1 MSAPKKPLRTWH
13 YYIDAEGTVW
23 HDGSELDDPELLH
36 FFFENLRR
44 EKDGSLQ
51 LLCQGELCMFQCKDV
66 PYIVQSFEDKNG
78 EIILHFPGSYKEI
91 LDPNTLRVGKENV
104 LYCKVK
110 KGEFEARFSRKT
122 YLELAKKV
130 ELNPQK
136 KYCLNLKNKLYP
148 IQGI

>member
-13 YYIDAEGTVW
+13 YYIDAEGIVW
-23 HDGSELDDPELLH
+23 HEGSELDDPELLH
-36 FFFENLRR
+36 FFMEKLHR

-51 LLCQGELCMFQCKDV
+51 LICQGELCIFECEDV
-66 PYIVQSFEDKNG
+66 PYIVQSFEEKDT
-78 EIILHFPGSYKEI
+78 EIILRFPGAYEEI
-91 LDPNTLRVGKENV
+91 LDPSSLRVGKENI

-110 KGEFEARFSRKT
+110 KGEFDARFSRKA

-130 ELNPQK
+130 ELNLQK
-136 KYCLNLKNKLYP
+136 QYCLKLKNKLYP